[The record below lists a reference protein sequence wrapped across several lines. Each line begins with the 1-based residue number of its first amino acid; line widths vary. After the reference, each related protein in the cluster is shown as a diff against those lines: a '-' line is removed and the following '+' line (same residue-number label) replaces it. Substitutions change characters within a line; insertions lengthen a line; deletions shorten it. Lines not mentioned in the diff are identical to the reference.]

1 MSPTAPAL
9 PLLNAPPAPPV
20 LNTPPPPL
28 PNAPLQAQLAMST
41 PLPPPVAPQM
51 RQHGMHWIRKG
62 LLSIVIGI
70 AITTATYMAASGGGF
85 YVVGYGP
92 VIWGVVYV
100 VRGVKL
106 LVKSRRAI

>member
-1 MSPTAPAL
+1 MMSAP
-9 PLLNAPPAPPV
+9 
-20 LNTPPPPL
+20 
-28 PNAPLQAQLAMST
+28 M
-41 PLPPPVAPQM
+41 PPPVAPQL
-51 RQHGMHWIRKG
+51 RQHGLHWIRRG

-70 AITTATYMAASGGGF
+70 AITTLTYMASSGGGL

-106 LVKSRRAI
+106 LVRSRRVL